1 MTGFRAS
8 VAKLDQVRARSWLAL
23 ALLAAAALLL
33 LSSGSGSNAK
43 ASDTEA
49 RLERVLSEVEGAGE
63 VRAMVLEEN
72 GNVRGVL
79 VVAEGA
85 DDVMVRLRLQNAVRT
100 LWGMENCEIDVV
112 PMRENGK

>member
-8 VAKLDQVRARSWLAL
+8 VAKLDRMRARSWLML

-33 LSSGSGSNAK
+33 MSLGSGSK
-43 ASDTEA
+43 ANVSETEA
-49 RLERVLSEVEGAGE
+49 RLERVLKEVEGAGK
-63 VRAMVLEEN
+63 VRAMVLEDN

-112 PMRENGK
+112 PMRESGK